1 VIEQNHFVLK
11 ILITKT
17 IKNMKKQN
25 MCQTILLIGLFFIQ
39 STLFAQVP
47 TKVALQL
54 YSFRDA
60 FAKDVAGTM
69 AKVQQMGF
77 KNIETAGTYGMTT
90 PEFKKMLDQY
100 GLKAVSYGSS
110 YEELRDNIQ
119 QAIDNAKILKAKY
132 VVCFWIP
139 HNGNDFTIE
148 DTKKAVE
155 DFNKFG
161 KILKENGLSFC
172 YHLHGYEFR
181 PYQNMNLFDYLVE
194 NTNLKYVNFEMDIF
208 WVHHPGQNPATL
220 LEKYPKRFPIL
231 HVKDRQKGTVGN
243 QNGTADVESD
253 VEVGGGDID
262 MPSVLKAA
270 KKIGVKY
277 YIIEDESSRS
287 AVQVPKSVDYLKKG
301 LK

>member
-1 VIEQNHFVLK
+1 
-11 ILITKT
+11 
-17 IKNMKKQN
+17 MKKT
-25 MCQTILLIGLFFIQ
+25 MLTKIVMSIALFFCGIVM
-39 STLFAQVP
+39 TFAQVP
-47 TKVALQL
+47 SKVALQL

-77 KNIETAGTYGMTT
+77 KNIETAGTYGMKTT
-90 PEFKKMLDQY
+90 DFKKMLDKH
-100 GLKAVSYGSS
+100 GLKAISSSSS

-119 QAIDNAKILKAKY
+119 TAIDNAKILGATY

-148 DTKKAVE
+148 DTKKAVA
-155 DFNKFG
+155 DFNKCG
-161 KILKENGLSFC
+161 KILKENGLNFC

-181 PYQNMNLFDYLVE
+181 PYQGGTLFDYLME
-194 NTNLKYVNFEMDIF
+194 NTNPKYVNIEMDIF
-208 WVHHPGQNPATL
+208 WVHHPEQNPAKL

-231 HVKDRQKGTVGN
+231 HVKDRKKGTVGN
-243 QNGTADVESD
+243 QNGQADVESD

-262 MPSVLKAA
+262 MASVMKAA

-287 AVQVPKSVDYLKKG
+287 ATQVPKSVDYLRNS